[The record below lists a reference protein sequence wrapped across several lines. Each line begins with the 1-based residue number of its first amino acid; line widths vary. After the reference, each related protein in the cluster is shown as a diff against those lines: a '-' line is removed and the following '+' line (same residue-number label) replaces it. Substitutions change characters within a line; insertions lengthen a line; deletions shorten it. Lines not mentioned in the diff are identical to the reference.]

1 MIQIK
6 HVKNEYYDN
15 KFQIAQ
21 VVIPNGFDYNERK
34 DEIEVIHKIKDEFGG
49 KFELLNE
56 INITGYKNPDFIWES
71 KCWEIKS
78 VSSKNSVDSQVRY
91 ALKQIAKEV
100 GGIILILDR
109 CFLSMDEVIDIVFNR
124 VKRTNFHIVSKVDV
138 ILMRYLTVIDIIRL
152 IRKDIPS
159 AKEGQR

>member
-15 KFQIAQ
+15 KLQIAK
-21 VVIPNGFDYNERK
+21 VVIPTGFDYNERK
-34 DEIEVIHKIKDEFGG
+34 NEIEVIHKIRDEFGG

-56 INITGYKNPDFIWES
+56 INITGYKNPDFICES

-109 CFLSMDEVIDIVFNR
+109 CILSMDEVIDIVCDR
-124 VKRTNFHIVSKVDV
+124 VKKNKLSYYFKS
-138 ILMRYLTVIDIIRL
+138 
-152 IRKDIPS
+152 
-159 AKEGQR
+159 

>member
-15 KFQIAQ
+15 KLQIAK
-21 VVIPNGFDYNERK
+21 VVIPTGFDYNERK
-34 DEIEVIHKIKDEFGG
+34 NEIEVIHKIRDEFGG

-91 ALKQIAKEV
+91 ALKQITKEV

-109 CFLSMDEVIDIVFNR
+109 CLLSMDEVIDIVCNR
-124 VKRTNFHIVSKVDV
+124 VKRTNFHIISKVDV
-138 ILMRYLTVIDIIRL
+138 ILMRDLIVIDIIRL